1 MTAADQSL
9 LTTANLTMRFGGVV
23 AVDHVDFN
31 LKTGELRCLIGP
43 NGAGK
48 STFFK
53 CLTGQLRP
61 TAGSILFSGE
71 ELSGENT
78 HDIVRRGIG
87 IKTQV
92 PNLFDGLL
100 ARENIALSARQ
111 NNSQKRSEEIT
122 DEMLELISISSLAHR
137 VVGNLAHGERQ
148 LVELAMV
155 LAGQP
160 RLVLLDEPA
169 AGMTAEERARL
180 ASALRGLAGRM
191 SLIVVEHDMQFI
203 RDIAT
208 EITVFHRGQVFIE
221 GDVAEI
227 MAHSEVQEIYLGKEA
242 DGAA

>member
-1 MTAADQSL
+1 MSEQAL
-9 LTTANLTMRFGGVV
+9 LTTSGLTMRFGGVV
-23 AVDHVDFN
+23 AVDGVDFAVKN
-31 LKTGELRCLIGP
+31 GELRCLIGP

-61 TAGSILFSGE
+61 TAGSVRFADQ
-71 ELSGENT
+71 ELGGQST
-78 HDIVRRGIG
+78 HTIVRQGIG

-92 PNLFDGLL
+92 PNLFDGLP

-111 NNSQKRSEEIT
+111 NHSQKQSEEIT
-122 DEMLELISISSLAHR
+122 DQMLELIAITALASR
-137 VVGNLAHGERQ
+137 EVGRLAHGERQ

-155 LAGQP
+155 LAARP

-169 AGMTAEERARL
+169 AGMTAEERGRL
-180 ASALRGLAGRM
+180 ATVLRALAGDM

-208 EITVFHRGQVFIE
+208 EITVLHRGRVFIE

-227 MAHSEVQEIYLGKEA
+227 MAHREVQEIYLGKEA
-242 DGAA
+242 NGAA